1 MHTNI
6 IGSSVIRIGLLTLT
20 LLHVILV
27 VKMELVGFLVKDG
40 MGVLVVKMEL
50 VGFVVKDGMGVPIL
64 TVSMGFRTT
73 AGGFTFLG
81 APSSKGGI
89 GFATGDRTYMQIY
102 EFVSFSKAR

>member
-1 MHTNI
+1 
-6 IGSSVIRIGLLTLT
+6 
-20 LLHVILV
+20 
-27 VKMELVGFLVKDG
+27 
-40 MGVLVVKMEL
+40 
-50 VGFVVKDGMGVPIL
+50 MGVPIL

-81 APSSKGGI
+81 APAGKGGI

>member
-20 LLHVILV
+20 LLNVI
-27 VKMELVGFLVKDG
+27 
-40 MGVLVVKMEL
+40 LVVKMEL

-81 APSSKGGI
+81 APAGKGGI